1 MGADMDYRDRNDG
14 WWKLALGAAALGVIA
29 FAFRGALRGGS
40 LEDALDEGSGRDLRS
55 GAGPRGFRATD
66 GSRDSHGAIGEYA
79 DADEEPVLGYDGMD
93 RDSLVEWLRDASLD
107 EETLLY
113 IERYERSKQ
122 NRAPVLDEVGDLLAA
137 FG

>member
-1 MGADMDYRDRNDG
+1 MDYRDRNDG
-14 WWKLALGAAALGVIA
+14 WWKLALGAAAVGVIA

-40 LEDALDEGSGRDLRS
+40 LEAALDDRQGRDLRF
-55 GAGPRGFRATD
+55 GAGSGGFRGD
-66 GSRDSHGAIGEYA
+66 GARDSHGAIGEYS

-107 EETLLY
+107 EETLLH
-113 IERYERSKQ
+113 IERYERSRE
-122 NRAPVLDEVGDLLAA
+122 NREPVLDAVGDLLAA

>member
-1 MGADMDYRDRNDG
+1 MDYRDRNDG
-14 WWKLALGAAALGVIA
+14 WWKLALGAAAVGVIA

-40 LEDALDEGSGRDLRS
+40 LEAALDDGDGRDPRF
-55 GAGPRGFRATD
+55 GAGSRGFRD

-79 DADEEPVLGYDGMD
+79 DTDEEPVLGYDGMD

-107 EETLLY
+107 EETLLH
-113 IERYERSKQ
+113 IERYERAKG
-122 NRAPVLDEVGDLLAA
+122 NREPVLDAVGDLLAA

>member
-1 MGADMDYRDRNDG
+1 MDYRDRNDG
-14 WWKLALGAAALGVIA
+14 WWKLALGAAAVGVIA

-40 LEDALDEGSGRDLRS
+40 LEATLDDRQGRGLRF
-55 GAGPRGFRATD
+55 GPGGFRDMD
-66 GSRDSHGAIGEYA
+66 GPRDSHGAIGEYS

-107 EETLLY
+107 EETLLD
-113 IERYERSKQ
+113 IERYERSKE
-122 NRAPVLDEVGDLLAA
+122 NREPVLDAVGDLLAA

>member
-1 MGADMDYRDRNDG
+1 MDYRDRNDG
-14 WWKLALGAAALGVIA
+14 WWKLALGAAAVGVIA

-40 LEDALDEGSGRDLRS
+40 LEAALDDRQGRDLRF
-55 GAGPRGFRATD
+55 GPGGFRGTD
-66 GSRDSHGAIGEYA
+66 GPRDSHGAIGEYS

-107 EETLLY
+107 EETLLH
-113 IERYERSKQ
+113 IERYERSKA
-122 NRAPVLDEVGDLLAA
+122 NREPVLDAVGDLLAA

>member
-1 MGADMDYRDRNDG
+1 MDYRDSNDG
-14 WWKLALGAAALGVIA
+14 WWKFALGAAAVGVIA

-40 LEDALDEGSGRDLRS
+40 LEAALEGGTGRDLRS
-55 GAGPRGFRATD
+55 GAGSRGFVGDDAGWDD
-66 GSRDSHGAIGEYA
+66 GRGEYA

-93 RDSLVEWLRDASLD
+93 RDSLIEWLRDASLD

-113 IERYERSKQ
+113 IERYERARE
-122 NRAPVLDEVGDLLAA
+122 NREPVLDAVGDLLAS